1 MSQKVSI
8 CLLGPKGAG
17 KSSLLGSLADCVGQ
31 GAFGYSPNFHPVLQ
45 PISQVDFLKGP
56 IDRHRADF
64 LTHTLSPYERL
75 KQELVAGASAT
86 NTLDTYE
93 YYFRLS
99 LSGAAP
105 TDLKQEGPWLLEII
119 DSAGDIAMP
128 PEGAQ
133 IALLDDVKTKL
144 AKQILASDAIVLA
157 LPLTRF
163 DEVEWSGALSRL
175 ADRIMLAKEK
185 NLKRFVVALT
195 FYERL
200 FVNLGP
206 DAFTYAC
213 DPSVARH
220 VLRKSLR
227 SSNCFDHIR
236 KLMTSNSALQ
246 LRFTVCSTFGFT
258 KRFQNPN
265 LDPWLAGEQRFRRNS
280 LEGARAYSEYWRPF
294 LTAEPFL
301 YAALGLDSAF
311 TFSFDQLDGEAA
323 PRFAEPAIY

>member
-8 CLLGPKGAG
+8 CLLGPKAAG

-31 GAFGYSPNFHPVLQ
+31 GAYGYSPHFHPVLQ

-56 IDRHRADF
+56 IDRQRADF
-64 LTHTLSPYERL
+64 LTHAVSPYERL
-75 KQELVAGASAT
+75 KQDLVAGGGAT

-105 TDLKQEGPWLLEII
+105 SELKQAGPWLLEII

-163 DEVEWSGALSRL
+163 DETEWSGALSRL
-175 ADRIMLAKEK
+175 ADRLMLAREK

-213 DPSVARH
+213 DPSVAH
-220 VLRKSLR
+220 HILRKSLR

-236 KLMTSNSALQ
+236 KLMTSNSTLQ

-265 LDPWLAGEQRFRRNS
+265 LDPWLAGDQRFRRNN
-280 LEGARAYSEYWRPF
+280 LEAGRAYSDYWRPF

-311 TFSFDQLDGEAA
+311 TFSFEQLERDA
-323 PRFAEPAIY
+323 PLRLDDRVMY

>member
-31 GAFGYSPNFHPVLQ
+31 GAYGYSPNFHPVLQ

-56 IDRHRADF
+56 IDRQRADF
-64 LTHTLSPYERL
+64 LTHALTPYERL
-75 KQELVAGASAT
+75 KQDLVAGAAAT

-99 LSGAAP
+99 LSDVAAR
-105 TDLKQEGPWLLEII
+105 DLKQAGPWLLEII

-128 PEGAQ
+128 RDGAQ

-163 DEVEWSGALSRL
+163 DEAEWSGSLSRL
-175 ADRIMLAKEK
+175 ADRLMLAKEK
-185 NLKRFVVALT
+185 NIKRFVVALT

-200 FVNLGP
+200 FMNLGP

-236 KLMTSNSALQ
+236 KLMTSDSGLQ

-265 LDPWLAGEQRFRRNS
+265 LDPWLAGEQRFRRNGLS
-280 LEGARAYSEYWRPF
+280 DGRAYSEFWRPF

-311 TFSFDQLDGEAA
+311 TFSFDQLNGETSARHEA
-323 PRFAEPAIY
+323 PKIY